1 MNKYAKI
8 AIEVAEELQGM
19 EKEKQKEINLGN
31 LWKEKCKENEFKEA
45 SIKKGCP
52 RLAFVGLCEN
62 NLIKDIEVKN
72 SDKESLNKNYAVEA
86 VKVLKNNNN
95 RHYTSKELW
104 EEIGNKDKKHNSQMN
119 IVLALWE
126 KGMIE

>member
-8 AIEVAEELQGM
+8 AIEVAIELQNM
-19 EKEKQKEINLGN
+19 KKEEQKKIDLGD

-52 RLAFVGLCEN
+52 RLAFIGLCEN

-72 SDKESLNKNYAVEA
+72 SNKDSLNKNYAVEA
-86 VKVLKNNNN
+86 VKVLKNDKRN
-95 RHYTSKELW
+95 YTSKELW
-104 EEIGNKDKKHNSQMN
+104 EEIGNKDKKHNGQMS

>member
-8 AIEVAEELQGM
+8 AIEVAEELQSM
-19 EKEKQKEINLGN
+19 KKEEQKKIDLGD

-45 SIKKGCP
+45 SIKKVCP
-52 RLAFVGLCEN
+52 RLAFIGLCEN
-62 NLIKDIEVKN
+62 NLIKGIEIKN
-72 SDKESLNKNYAVEA
+72 SNKESLNKNYVIEA
-86 VKVLKNNNN
+86 VKVLKNDERN
-95 RHYTSKELW
+95 YTSKELW

-126 KGMIE
+126 KGMVE

>member
-1 MNKYAKI
+1 MNKYAKV
-8 AIEVAEELQGM
+8 AIEAAKELQSM
-19 EKEKQKEINLGN
+19 EKDKQKEINLGN

-52 RLAFVGLCEN
+52 RLAFIGLCEN
-62 NLIKDIEVKN
+62 NLIKGIEIKN

-86 VKVLKNNNN
+86 VKVLKNNKKN
-95 RHYTSKELW
+95 YTSKELW
-104 EEIGNKDKKHNSQMN
+104 EEIGNKDKTHNRQMD

>member
-1 MNKYAKI
+1 MNKYAKV
-8 AIEVAEELQGM
+8 AIEVAEELQSM
-19 EKEKQKEINLGN
+19 KKEEQKKINLGD

-52 RLAFVGLCEN
+52 RLAFIGLCEN

-72 SDKESLNKNYAVEA
+72 SNKDSLNKNYAVEA
-86 VKVLKNNNN
+86 VRVLKNDKRN
-95 RHYTSKELW
+95 YTSKELW

>member
-1 MNKYAKI
+1 MNKYSKI
-8 AIEVAEELQGM
+8 AIEVAEELKNM
-19 EKEKQKEINLGN
+19 KKEEQKKIDLGD

-52 RLAFVGLCEN
+52 RLAFIGLCEN

-72 SDKESLNKNYAVEA
+72 SNKESLNKNYVVEA
-86 VKVLKNNNN
+86 VKVLKNDKRN
-95 RHYTSKELW
+95 YTSKELW

>member
-1 MNKYAKI
+1 MNKYAKV
-8 AIEVAEELQGM
+8 AIEVAEELQSM
-19 EKEKQKEINLGN
+19 KKEEQKKIDLGD

-52 RLAFVGLCEN
+52 RLAFIGLCEN
-62 NLIKDIEVKN
+62 NLIKGIEIKN

-86 VKVLKNNNN
+86 VRVLKNDKRN
-95 RHYTSKELW
+95 YTSKELW

>member
-1 MNKYAKI
+1 MNKYAKV
-8 AIEVAEELQGM
+8 AIEVAEELQSM
-19 EKEKQKEINLGN
+19 KKEEQKKINLGD

-52 RLAFVGLCEN
+52 RLAFIGLCEN
-62 NLIKDIEVKN
+62 NLIKGIEIKN
-72 SDKESLNKNYAVEA
+72 SNKESLNKNYAIEA
-86 VKVLKNNNN
+86 VKVLKNDKRN
-95 RHYTSKELW
+95 YTSKELW

>member
-1 MNKYAKI
+1 MNKYAKV
-8 AIEVAEELQGM
+8 AIEVAEELKNM
-19 EKEKQKEINLGN
+19 KKEEQKKIDLGD

-52 RLAFVGLCEN
+52 RLAFIGLCEN

-72 SDKESLNKNYAVEA
+72 SNEESLNKNYAIEA
-86 VKVLKNNNN
+86 AKVLKNNKRN
-95 RHYTSKELW
+95 YTGKELW

>member
-8 AIEVAEELQGM
+8 AIEVAEELQSM
-19 EKEKQKEINLGN
+19 KKEEQKKIDLGD

-45 SIKKGCP
+45 SIKKVCP
-52 RLAFVGLCEN
+52 RLAFIGLCEN
-62 NLIKDIEVKN
+62 NLIKGIEIKN
-72 SDKESLNKNYAVEA
+72 SNKESLNKNYAIEA
-86 VKVLKNNNN
+86 VKVLKNDERN
-95 RHYTSKELW
+95 YTSKELW

-126 KGMIE
+126 KGMVE

>member
-1 MNKYAKI
+1 MNKYVKV
-8 AIEVAEELQGM
+8 AIEVAEELQSM
-19 EKEKQKEINLGN
+19 KKEEQKKIDLGD
-31 LWKEKCKENEFKEA
+31 LWKEKCKKNEFREA
-45 SIKKGCP
+45 TIKKGCP
-52 RLAFVGLCEN
+52 RLAFIGLCEN
-62 NLIKDIEVKN
+62 NLIKGIEIKN

-86 VKVLKNNNN
+86 VKVLKNNKKN
-95 RHYTSKELW
+95 YTSKELW

>member
-1 MNKYAKI
+1 MNKYAKV
-8 AIEVAEELQGM
+8 AIEVAEELQSM
-19 EKEKQKEINLGN
+19 KKEEQKKIDLGD

-52 RLAFVGLCEN
+52 RLAFIGLCEN
-62 NLIKDIEVKN
+62 NLIKGIEIKN

-86 VKVLKNNNN
+86 VKVLKNDKKN
-95 RHYTSKELW
+95 YTSKELW

-119 IVLALWE
+119 IVLALWK

>member
-1 MNKYAKI
+1 MNKYAKV
-8 AIEVAEELQGM
+8 AIEVAEELQSM
-19 EKEKQKEINLGN
+19 KKEEQKKIDLGD

-52 RLAFVGLCEN
+52 RLAFIGLCEN
-62 NLIKDIEVKN
+62 NLIKGIEIKN

-86 VKVLKNNNN
+86 VKVLKNNKKN
-95 RHYTSKELW
+95 YTPKELW
-104 EEIGNKDKKHNSQMN
+104 KEIGNKDKKHNSQMD
-119 IVLALWE
+119 IILALWE

>member
-8 AIEVAEELQGM
+8 AIEVAEELKNM
-19 EKEKQKEINLGN
+19 KKEEQKKIDLGD

-52 RLAFVGLCEN
+52 RLAFIGLCEN

-72 SDKESLNKNYAVEA
+72 SNKDSLNKNYAVEA
-86 VKVLKNNNN
+86 VKVLKNDKRN
-95 RHYTSKELW
+95 YTSKELW

>member
-1 MNKYAKI
+1 MNKYVKVAL
-8 AIEVAEELQGM
+8 EVAEELQSM
-19 EKEKQKEINLGN
+19 EKEEQKKIDLGD

-52 RLAFVGLCEN
+52 RLAFIGLCEK
-62 NLIKDIEVKN
+62 NLIKDIEIKN
-72 SDKESLNKNYAVEA
+72 SNKESLNKNYAIEA
-86 VKVLKNNNN
+86 VKVLKNDKRN
-95 RHYTSKELW
+95 YTSKELW
-104 EEIGNKDKKHNSQMN
+104 EKIGNKDKKHNSQMN

>member
-1 MNKYAKI
+1 MNKYVKVAL
-8 AIEVAEELQGM
+8 EVAEELQSM
-19 EKEKQKEINLGN
+19 EKEEQKKIDLGD

-52 RLAFVGLCEN
+52 RLAFIGLCEK
-62 NLIKDIEVKN
+62 NLIKDIEIKN
-72 SDKESLNKNYAVEA
+72 SNKESLNKNYAIEA
-86 VKVLKNNNN
+86 VKVLKNDKRN
-95 RHYTSKELW
+95 YTSKELW
-104 EEIGNKDKKHNSQMN
+104 KKIGNKDKKHNSQMN

>member
-1 MNKYAKI
+1 MNKYAKV
-8 AIEVAEELQGM
+8 AIEVAEELQSM
-19 EKEKQKEINLGN
+19 KKEEQKKIDLGD

-52 RLAFVGLCEN
+52 RLAFIGLCEN
-62 NLIKDIEVKN
+62 NLIKDIEIKN
-72 SDKESLNKNYAVEA
+72 SNKESLNKNYAVEA
-86 VKVLKNNNN
+86 VKVLKNNK
-95 RHYTSKELW
+95 RDYTSKELW
-104 EEIGNKDKKHNSQMN
+104 EEIGNKDKKHNRQMD

>member
-1 MNKYAKI
+1 MNKYAKV
-8 AIEVAEELQGM
+8 AIEVAEELQSM
-19 EKEKQKEINLGN
+19 KKEEQKKIDLGD

-52 RLAFVGLCEN
+52 RLAFIGLCEN

-72 SDKESLNKNYAVEA
+72 SNKESLNKNYVVEA
-86 VKVLKNNNN
+86 VKVLKNDKRN
-95 RHYTSKELW
+95 YTSKKLW
-104 EEIGNKDKKHNSQMN
+104 EEIGNKDKKHNSQMD

>member
-1 MNKYAKI
+1 MNKYAKV
-8 AIEVAEELQGM
+8 AIEVAKELKNMKKEE
-19 EKEKQKEINLGN
+19 QKKIDLGD
-31 LWKEKCKENEFKEA
+31 LWKEKCEKNEFKEA
-45 SIKKGCP
+45 SIKKVCP
-52 RLAFVGLCEN
+52 RLAFIGLCEN
-62 NLIKDIEVKN
+62 NLIKGIEIKN

-86 VKVLKNNNN
+86 VRVLKNDKRN
-95 RHYTSKELW
+95 YTSKELW

>member
-1 MNKYAKI
+1 MNRYTKV
-8 AIEVAEELQGM
+8 AIQVVEELQNM
-19 EKEKQKEINLGN
+19 KKEEQKKIDLGN
-31 LWKEKCKENEFKEA
+31 LWKEKYKENEFKES
-45 SIKKGCP
+45 SIKKVCS
-52 RLAFVGLCEN
+52 RLAFIGLCEN
-62 NLIKDIEVKN
+62 NLIKGIEIKN
-72 SDKESLNKNYAVEA
+72 SDKESLNKNCA
-86 VKVLKNNNN
+86 VKAVKILKNDN

>member
-1 MNKYAKI
+1 MNKYAKV
-8 AIEVAEELQGM
+8 AIEVAEELQSM
-19 EKEKQKEINLGN
+19 EKEEQKKIDLGD
-31 LWKEKCKENEFKEA
+31 LWKEKCKKNEFKEA

-52 RLAFVGLCEN
+52 RLAFIGLCEN

-72 SDKESLNKNYAVEA
+72 SNKESLNKNYAIEA
-86 VKVLKNNNN
+86 VKVLKNDKRN
-95 RHYTSKELW
+95 YTSKELW
-104 EEIGNKDKKHNSQMN
+104 EKIGNKDKKHNSQMN

>member
-1 MNKYAKI
+1 MNKYAKV
-8 AIEVAEELQGM
+8 AIEVAEELQSM
-19 EKEKQKEINLGN
+19 KKEEQKKINLGD

-52 RLAFVGLCEN
+52 RLAFIGLCEN
-62 NLIKDIEVKN
+62 NLIKDIEIKN
-72 SDKESLNKNYAVEA
+72 SNKESLNKNYAVEA
-86 VKVLKNNNN
+86 VKVLKNNK
-95 RHYTSKELW
+95 RDYTSKELW

>member
-8 AIEVAEELQGM
+8 AIEVAEELESM
-19 EKEKQKEINLGN
+19 EKEKQEEINLGD

-52 RLAFVGLCEN
+52 RLAFIGLCEN

-72 SDKESLNKNYAVEA
+72 SYKESLNRNYAVEA
-86 VKVLKNNNN
+86 VKVLKNDKRN
-95 RHYTSKELW
+95 YTSKELW
-104 EEIGNKDKKHNSQMN
+104 EEIGNKDKKHNSQMDV
-119 IVLALWE
+119 VLALWE

>member
-1 MNKYAKI
+1 MNKYVKV
-8 AIEVAEELQGM
+8 AIEVAEELQSM
-19 EKEKQKEINLGN
+19 KKEEQKKIDLGD

-52 RLAFVGLCEN
+52 RLAFIGLCEN

-72 SDKESLNKNYAVEA
+72 SNKESLNKNYAVEA
-86 VKVLKNNNN
+86 VKVLKNNK
-95 RHYTSKELW
+95 RDYTSKELW
-104 EEIGNKDKKHNSQMN
+104 EEIGNKDKKHNRQMD

>member
-1 MNKYAKI
+1 MNKYAKV
-8 AIEVAEELQGM
+8 AIEVAEELQSM
-19 EKEKQKEINLGN
+19 KKEEQKKIDLGD

-52 RLAFVGLCEN
+52 RLAFIGLCEN
-62 NLIKDIEVKN
+62 NLIKGIEIKN

-86 VKVLKNNNN
+86 VKVLKNDKRN
-95 RHYTSKELW
+95 YTGKELW

>member
-1 MNKYAKI
+1 MNKYAKV
-8 AIEVAEELQGM
+8 AIEVAEELQSM
-19 EKEKQKEINLGN
+19 EKEEQKKIDLGD
-31 LWKEKCKENEFKEA
+31 LWKEKCKKNEFKEA

-52 RLAFVGLCEN
+52 RLAFIGLCEN

-72 SDKESLNKNYAVEA
+72 SNKESLNKNYAIEA
-86 VKVLKNNNN
+86 TKVLKNNKRN
-95 RHYTSKELW
+95 YTSKELW

>member
-1 MNKYAKI
+1 MNKYAKV
-8 AIEVAEELQGM
+8 AIEVAEELQSM
-19 EKEKQKEINLGN
+19 KKEEQKKIDLGD

-52 RLAFVGLCEN
+52 RLAFIGLCEN
-62 NLIKDIEVKN
+62 NLIKGIEIKN

-86 VKVLKNNNN
+86 VKVLKNDKKN
-95 RHYTSKELW
+95 YTFKELW

>member
-1 MNKYAKI
+1 MNKYVKVAL
-8 AIEVAEELQGM
+8 EVAEELQSM
-19 EKEKQKEINLGN
+19 EKEEQKKIDLGD

-52 RLAFVGLCEN
+52 RLAFIGLCEK
-62 NLIKDIEVKN
+62 NLIKDIEIKN

-86 VKVLKNNNN
+86 VKVLKNNKKN
-95 RHYTSKELW
+95 YTSKELW
-104 EEIGNKDKKHNSQMN
+104 EEIGNKDKKHNSQMD